1 MTIPQTG
8 HRKRLIRTDTF
19 KDSKNLETKPCPH
32 IFFEHFSHW
41 QSGHL
46 KSGVN
51 FDISKAVLVKKTIM
65 KVIL

>member
-1 MTIPQTG
+1 MPQIG

-19 KDSKNLETKPCPH
+19 KDSKYLETKPCPH
-32 IFFEHFSHW
+32 IFFEHFSQW
-41 QSGHL
+41 QSGQL

-51 FDISKAVLVKKTIM
+51 FDISETVLLKKTII